1 MNRRDQVYKDTFK
14 HYKFYLSFENTR
26 CEEYITEKFF
36 SAMRTKEVIP
46 VALGGASV
54 NDYVNSAPPH
64 SYIHVDEYPSVKSLA
79 QKLEYLSKN
88 ETAYKEYFWWT
99 EYYRVTSVWDHFR
112 SAQCDLC
119 QKLNQVNQG
128 KLNLLSGNLFK
139 DLISETTCNYN
150 TTYH

>member
-1 MNRRDQVYKDTFK
+1 
-14 HYKFYLSFENTR
+14 
-26 CEEYITEKFF
+26 
-36 SAMRTKEVIP
+36 MRTKEVIP
-46 VALGGASV
+46 VALGGVSV
-54 NDYVNSAPPH
+54 NDYINSAPPH